1 MSHAQPASGSPPKSI
16 RAAFFLNAG
25 FTIVEF
31 AGGLLT
37 NSTAILA
44 DAVHDLGDSFALAQ
58 AWYFERLAGRGREGA
73 YTYGYRRFSLLGGLI
88 TTVFLLASSLFVLA
102 RAVPRLTL
110 PGHSN
115 APGMAAL
122 AVVGVAVNAL
132 AMRRLGKERGISAR
146 TVALHLLE
154 DVLGW
159 VAVLI
164 VAVVLL
170 FRDVPVL
177 DPLLAIL
184 ITFYVLGR
192 AVRNLKMIVP
202 IFLEAAPKGTDLDAI
217 SAGIGKIDHVKVVH
231 HVHVWSLDGE
241 HNVLSAHLVVDR
253 DLAPE
258 EYRRLKDDVRR
269 VVGGYGL
276 FHSTVEI
283 ELPDEACRIP
293 GDITCG

>member
-1 MSHAQPASGSPPKSI
+1 MNHPQSGSGSPPKSI

-25 FTIVEF
+25 FTLVEI

-110 PGHSN
+110 PGHAN
-115 APGMAAL
+115 ARGMVVL

-132 AMRRLGKERGISAR
+132 AMRRLGRETGISAR

-184 ITFYVLGR
+184 ITLYVLGR
-192 AVRNLKMIVP
+192 AIRNLRSIVP
-202 IFLEAAPKGTDLDAI
+202 IFLEAAPKGLDLEAI
-217 SAGIGKIDHVKVVH
+217 SAGIGKIDHVKIVH

-253 DLAPE
+253 DLAPG

-269 VVGGYGL
+269 VVGGFGL
-276 FHSTVEI
+276 SHSTVEI

>member
-1 MSHAQPASGSPPKSI
+1 MNHPPSGSGSTPKSI

-25 FTIVEF
+25 FTLVEI

-58 AWYFERLAGRGREGA
+58 AWYFERLAGRGRQGA
-73 YTYGYRRFSLLGGLI
+73 YTYGYRRFSLLGGLVM
-88 TTVFLLASSLFVLA
+88 TVFLLASSLFVLA
-102 RAVPRLTL
+102 RAVPRLTR
-110 PGHSN
+110 PGQAN
-115 APGMAAL
+115 ARGMIVL

-132 AMRRLGKERGISAR
+132 AMRRLGRETGISAR

-184 ITFYVLGR
+184 ITLYVLGR
-192 AVRNLKMIVP
+192 GVRNLRSIVP

-217 SAGIGKIDHVKVVH
+217 SAGIGKIDHVRVVH

-258 EYRRLKDDVRR
+258 EYRRVKDDVRR
-269 VVGGYGL
+269 VVGGFGL

-283 ELPDEACRIP
+283 EFPDEACRIP

>member
-1 MSHAQPASGSPPKSI
+1 MNHPQSGSGSSPKRI
-16 RAAFFLNAG
+16 LAAFFLNAG
-25 FTIVEF
+25 FTLVEI

-58 AWYFERLAGRGREGA
+58 AWYFERLAGRRGEGA

-88 TTVFLLASSLFVLA
+88 TTIFMLASSLFVLA
-102 RAVPRLTL
+102 RAVPRLTR
-110 PGHSN
+110 PDH
-115 APGMAAL
+115 ADARGMAAL
-122 AVVGVAVNAL
+122 AVVGIAANAL
-132 AMRRLGKERGISAR
+132 AMRRLGKETGFSAR

-159 VAVLI
+159 VAVLV

-170 FRDVPVL
+170 FRHVPIL

-184 ITFYVLGR
+184 ITLYVLGR
-192 AVRNLKMIVP
+192 AFRNLGSVVP

-217 SAGIGKIDHVKVVH
+217 SAAIGKIDHVRNVH

-269 VVGGYGL
+269 VVGGLGL

-283 ELPDEACRIP
+283 ELPEEACRIP
-293 GDITCG
+293 GDIACQ

>member
-1 MSHAQPASGSPPKSI
+1 MNHPKSGSGSPRKSI

-25 FTIVEF
+25 FTLVEF

-88 TTVFLLASSLFVLA
+88 TTVFLLASSLLVLA
-102 RAVPRLTL
+102 RAVPRLIR
-110 PGHSN
+110 PDHAN
-115 APGMAAL
+115 AKGMIVL

-132 AMRRLGKERGISAR
+132 AMRRLGRETGISAR

-164 VAVVLL
+164 VGVVLL
-170 FRDVPVL
+170 FRDVPIL

-184 ITFYVLGR
+184 ITLYVLGR
-192 AVRNLKMIVP
+192 AVRNLRSIVP
-202 IFLEAAPKGTDLDAI
+202 IFLEAAPKGMDLEAI
-217 SAGIGKIDHVKVVH
+217 SAGIGKIGHVKIVH

-269 VVGGYGL
+269 VVEGFGL
-276 FHSTVEI
+276 AHSTVEI

>member
-1 MSHAQPASGSPPKSI
+1 MNHTESGYGSFPKRI
-16 RAAFFLNAG
+16 LAAFFLNAG
-25 FTIVEF
+25 FTLVEI

-44 DAVHDLGDSFALAQ
+44 DAGHDLGDSFALAQ
-58 AWYFERLAGRGREGA
+58 AWYFERLAGRRGEGA

-88 TTVFLLASSLFVLA
+88 TTVLMLASSLFVLA
-102 RAVPRLTL
+102 RAVPRLTR
-110 PGHSN
+110 PDHSD
-115 APGMAAL
+115 AQGMVVL
-122 AVVGVAVNAL
+122 AVVGIAVNAL
-132 AMRRLGKERGISAR
+132 AMRRLGKETGLSAR

-170 FRDVPVL
+170 FRDVPIL

-184 ITFYVLGR
+184 ITVYVLGR
-192 AVRNLKMIVP
+192 AVRNLRSIVP

-217 SAGIGKIDHVKVVH
+217 SAALGKIDHVGVVH

-253 DLAPE
+253 DFAPE
-258 EYRRLKDDVRR
+258 EYRRLKDDVRQ
-269 VVGGYGL
+269 VVGGLGL

-283 ELPDEACRIP
+283 ELPEEACRIS
-293 GDITCG
+293 GDISCK